1 MEEKL
6 KLPIVKITPNNYQ
19 KFIFEIKDKLNENF
33 IISDVSIKEWVNL
46 NLVEGD
52 LVKISI
58 DEKYYLKYPKVK
70 GA

>member
-1 MEEKL
+1 TCVGE
-6 KLPIVKITPNNYQ
+6 
-19 KFIFEIKDKLNENF
+19 
-33 IISDVSIKEWVNL
+33 VNL
-46 NLVEGD
+46 HLPLFFSIVSHCAYTSRDNDLAIPLHLDNFSLLAREGD